1 MEPMGSPA
9 AKASMLKSATGLSTR
24 AHRFASKPDGFSLI
38 ELLVVIVILA
48 IIIGMTVLSMGTLR
62 VGDTAEKE
70 ARRLTALMEL
80 VAEEALIQG
89 RDYGVEFFEDGYR
102 FLSWDPDSGLWSVVS
117 DEAALRRRTLP
128 GDLRVALA
136 VEGREV
142 VVESEDRRRTRRE
155 AEIVPQVAVFSSGEF
170 TPFEL
175 FIVTDLIADAW
186 VLRGRI
192 QGDLELLEPEGLR

>member
-1 MEPMGSPA
+1 
-9 AKASMLKSATGLSTR
+9 MLKSATGLSTR
-24 AHRFASKPDGFSLI
+24 ARRPARQPGGFSLI

-70 ARRLTALMEL
+70 ARRLTALLEL

-89 RDYGVEFFEDGYR
+89 RDYGVEFFEDGYQ

-142 VVESEDRRRTRRE
+142 VVEAEDRRNRRE

-175 FIVTDLIADAW
+175 FLVTDLISNAW
-186 VLRGRI
+186 ILRGRI
-192 QGDLELLEPEGLR
+192 QGDLELVEPEGFR

>member
-1 MEPMGSPA
+1 
-9 AKASMLKSATGLSTR
+9 MLKSATGLSTR
-24 AHRFASKPDGFSLI
+24 ARRFAGKPDGFSLI

-70 ARRLTALMEL
+70 ARRLTALVEL

-89 RDYGVEFFEDGYR
+89 RDFGIEFFEDGYR
-102 FLSWDPDSGLWSVVS
+102 FLSWDADSGLWSVVS
-117 DEAALRRRTLP
+117 DEVALRRRTLP

-142 VVESEDRRRTRRE
+142 VVESEDRRRTSRE

-192 QGDLELLEPEGLR
+192 QGDLELLEPEGFR